1 MYLPSVF
8 KNSRLI
14 RYKYVK
20 RFTDI
25 VIYELIQRPKI
36 HVNQASLNRNLI
48 IEGKEWTGKVIQVKF
63 LLLIILGLVC
73 SGVHDGGR
81 GALQLC

>member
-1 MYLPSVF
+1 MYLSSAF

-14 RYKYVK
+14 PYKYVK
-20 RFTDI
+20 RLTDG

-36 HVNQASLNRNLI
+36 RENQALLNRSLI
-48 IEGKEWTGKVIQVKF
+48 IKGREWTGKVIEVKF
-63 LLLIILGLVC
+63 LLLINLGLVC

-81 GALQLC
+81 GAL